1 MRTVIMIALSTLLVV
16 GTSWLYYFR
25 LDTLTLS
32 EVLEKS
38 ENPYESFLRSDL
50 DFDTGLTRYDI
61 RILKTKREHW
71 SVRFENLGDIVNY
84 DEYNRELSIMID
96 EMKKD
101 PQMKKVANLIN
112 QRGMLLVYTVLELI

>member
-1 MRTVIMIALSTLLVV
+1 MIALSTLLVV